1 MGCPQKEGHFRLD
14 STSRGSTDRAA
25 TGSQPQQKKHQP
37 KARPMPNQRDP
48 DKVRLGFW
56 ITEEEKEAIKKDM
69 KKLGIETYSD
79 YIVYKLGI
87 DREDGGDD
95 K

>member
-1 MGCPQKEGHFRLD
+1 
-14 STSRGSTDRAA
+14 
-25 TGSQPQQKKHQP
+25 
-37 KARPMPNQRDP
+37 MPNQRDP

-79 YIVYKLGI
+79 YIIYKLEI
-87 DREDGGDD
+87 DREDKGDN